1 MANNDQTSIHVQLAE
16 LTKDVQQVNN
26 IQSRLDIAIDK
37 LTDVSTHIKSMLAVH
52 EEKIEHQEKI
62 DDVIFSKLKIR
73 ASETSTLENET
84 RQLIEESEHRLLNE
98 IKERKTENIN
108 SETRIMNEI
117 KDLKKNMGNRV
128 SLLEKYKW
136 IIIGAFLAMEAVTAL
151 SLSRN
156 GLTSWLSF
164 LN

>member
-98 IKERKTENIN
+98 IKERKTENID

-156 GLTSWLSF
+156 GLISWFSF

>member
-1 MANNDQTSIHVQLAE
+1 MVNNDQTSIHVQLAE

-84 RQLIEESEHRLLNE
+84 RQLIEESEHRLLSE
-98 IKERKTENIN
+98 IKERKTESID

-117 KDLKKNMGNRV
+117 KDLKKSIGNRV

-156 GLTSWLSF
+156 GLISWFSF

>member
-117 KDLKKNMGNRV
+117 KDLKKNIGNRV

-156 GLTSWLSF
+156 GLISWFSF

>member
-26 IQSRLDIAIDK
+26 IQNRLDIAIDK

-98 IKERKTENIN
+98 IKERKTENID

-117 KDLKKNMGNRV
+117 KDLKKNIGNRV

-156 GLTSWLSF
+156 GLISWFSF

>member
-117 KDLKKNMGNRV
+117 KDLKKNIGNRV

-156 GLTSWLSF
+156 GLTSWFSF

>member
-26 IQSRLDIAIDK
+26 IQNRLDIAIDK

-156 GLTSWLSF
+156 GLTSWFSF

>member
-1 MANNDQTSIHVQLAE
+1 MVNNDQTSIHVQLAE

-84 RQLIEESEHRLLNE
+84 RQLIEESEHRLLSE
-98 IKERKTENIN
+98 IKERKTESID

-117 KDLKKNMGNRV
+117 KDLKKSIGNRV

-136 IIIGAFLAMEAVTAL
+136 IIIGAFLAMEAVTAM

-156 GLTSWLSF
+156 GLISWFSF

>member
-98 IKERKTENIN
+98 IKERKTENID

-117 KDLKKNMGNRV
+117 KDLKKNIGNRV

-156 GLTSWLSF
+156 GLTSWFSF

>member
-156 GLTSWLSF
+156 GLTSWFSF

>member
-98 IKERKTENIN
+98 IKERKTENID

-156 GLTSWLSF
+156 GLTSWFSF

>member
-1 MANNDQTSIHVQLAE
+1 
-16 LTKDVQQVNN
+16 
-26 IQSRLDIAIDK
+26 
-37 LTDVSTHIKSMLAVH
+37 MLAVH

-156 GLTSWLSF
+156 GLTSWFSF

>member
-156 GLTSWLSF
+156 GLISWFSF

>member
-98 IKERKTENIN
+98 IKERKTENID

-117 KDLKKNMGNRV
+117 KDLKKNIGNRV

-156 GLTSWLSF
+156 GLISWFSF

>member
-1 MANNDQTSIHVQLAE
+1 MVNNDQTSIHVQLAE

-73 ASETSTLENET
+73 ASETSTLENDT
-84 RQLIEESEHRLLNE
+84 RQLIEESEHRLLSE
-98 IKERKTENIN
+98 IKERKT
-108 SETRIMNEI
+108 
-117 KDLKKNMGNRV
+117 
-128 SLLEKYKW
+128 
-136 IIIGAFLAMEAVTAL
+136 
-151 SLSRN
+151 
-156 GLTSWLSF
+156 
-164 LN
+164 